1 MNNKQ
6 NNNLINIGDL
16 YNRFPKSLNAF
27 YDWLDNKYNIVD
39 YIDRFK
45 THLYN
50 DVMFKHYMVEFL
62 DEHNYYIY
70 VKPMMSSDIFD
81 NVEDNN
87 TKFKYC
93 INNIPYDNYDNRFD
107 CELNAIYKCLIMLE
121 KLL

>member
-1 MNNKQ
+1 MNTQK
-6 NNNLINIGDL
+6 INTGEL
-16 YNRFPKSLNAF
+16 YSKYPKSLNAF
-27 YDWLDNKYNIVD
+27 YDWLDNKYEIKD

-50 DVMFKHYMVEFL
+50 DVMFKYYAFEFL

-70 VKPMMSSDIFD
+70 IKPMMSSDIFD

-93 INNIPYDNYDNRFD
+93 VNNIPYDTYDNRFN
-107 CELNAIYKCLIMLE
+107 CELNAIIKCLIMLE